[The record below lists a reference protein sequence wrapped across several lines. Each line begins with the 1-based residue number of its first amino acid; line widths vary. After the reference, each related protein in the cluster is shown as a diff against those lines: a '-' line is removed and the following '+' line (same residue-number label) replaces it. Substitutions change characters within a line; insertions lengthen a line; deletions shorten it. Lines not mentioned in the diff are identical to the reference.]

1 MNSRKKIMK
10 PRDDVKEVLDRF
22 RMMFL
27 NDVRGC
33 IFRKDIVVGL
43 ADGRQIGPFH
53 EGDHADLPN
62 WIIEKLQKHD
72 VVDLVPEDAFESV
85 RRVENL
91 YLAEEKVPHKLQPF
105 HPYLYAALSRKLL
118 RLQSDKTSLDPRSYE
133 EIDKL
138 KRLIPFLLES
148 RLSKIIR
155 TAKSGAYLE
164 MRKQMANEERWL
176 CEELAHLLSEW
187 RDDVMA

>member
-1 MNSRKKIMK
+1 MK
-10 PRDDVKEVLDRF
+10 LCEDVKETVDRF

-33 IFRKDIVVGL
+33 VFRKDVLVAL
-43 ADGRQIGPFH
+43 ADGRQLGPYH
-53 EGDHADLPN
+53 EGERAELPN
-62 WIIEKLQKHD
+62 WIIEKLLKQD
-72 VVDLVPEDAFESV
+72 FVDLVPEDAFESL

-91 YLAEEKVPHKLQPF
+91 YRAEEKVPHKLQPF
-105 HPYLYAALSRKLL
+105 HPHLYAALSRKLL

-138 KRLIPFLLES
+138 KRVIPFLLET
-148 RLSKIIR
+148 RLSKIMR
-155 TAKSGAYLE
+155 TAKSGAYAE
-164 MRKQMANEERWL
+164 MRKQMTNEERWL
-176 CEELAHLLSEW
+176 CGELAHLLSEW

>member
-1 MNSRKKIMK
+1 MK
-10 PRDDVKEVLDRF
+10 PHDDVKEVVDRF
-22 RMMFL
+22 RMTFL
-27 NDVRGC
+27 NDMRGC
-33 IFRKDIVVGL
+33 VFRRDFAVGL
-43 ADGRQIGPFH
+43 ADGRQLGPFH
-53 EGDHADLPN
+53 EGDNADLPN
-62 WIIEKLQKHD
+62 WIIEKLLKHD
-72 VVDLVPEDAFESV
+72 IVDLVPEDAYESV

-138 KRLIPFLLES
+138 KRLIPYLLES
-148 RLSKIIR
+148 RMSKIIR
-155 TAKSGAYLE
+155 PAKSGAYLE

-176 CEELAHLLSEW
+176 CEQLAHLLSEW
-187 RDDVMA
+187 RDNLMT

>member
-1 MNSRKKIMK
+1 MIIHEE
-10 PRDDVKEVLDRF
+10 VKEVVDRF

-27 NDVRGC
+27 NDMRGC
-33 IFRKDIVVGL
+33 VFRKDVTVGL
-43 ADGRQIGPFH
+43 TDNRQLGPFH

-62 WIIEKLQKHD
+62 WIIEMLLKHNL
-72 VVDLVPEDAFESV
+72 VDIVPEDAFDSL

-91 YLAEEKVPHKLQPF
+91 YLAEEKVPHKLQSF
-105 HPYLYAALSRKLL
+105 HPHLYAALSRKLL
-118 RLQSDKTSLDPRSYE
+118 RLQSDKTSLDPRSYD

-138 KRLIPFLLES
+138 KRVIPFLLES
-148 RLSKIIR
+148 RLSKILR
-155 TAKSGAYLE
+155 TAKSGAYIE

-176 CEELAHLLSEW
+176 CEELANLLSQW

>member
-1 MNSRKKIMK
+1 MK
-10 PRDDVKEVLDRF
+10 PRDDVKEVVDRF
-22 RMMFL
+22 RMTFL
-27 NDVRGC
+27 NDMRGC
-33 IFRKDIVVGL
+33 IFRKDFTVALV
-43 ADGRQIGPFH
+43 DGRQLGPFH

-62 WIIEKLQKHD
+62 WIIEKLLKHD
-72 VVDLVPEDAFESV
+72 IVDLVPEDAYESV

-148 RLSKIIR
+148 RMSKIIR

-176 CEELAHLLSEW
+176 CEQLAHLLSEW
-187 RDDVMA
+187 RDNLMT